1 MKKVIIILLIS
12 LVLCGCGNVSEVE
25 KLMKENE
32 YIIVDVRTMNE
43 YNIEHLVGAI
53 NIPYDEL
60 ENSELSKDKLI
71 FVYCKSG
78 TRSQIAYETLTNLGY
93 RVYNLG
99 ALEEINLPKE

>member
-1 MKKVIIILLIS
+1 MKKIIIIFIF
-12 LVLCGCGNVSEVE
+12 LVLCGCENVSEIE

-32 YIIVDVRTMNE
+32 YVIIDVRTENE
-43 YNIEHLVGAI
+43 YNAEHLSGAI
-53 NIPYDEL
+53 NIPYNEL

-78 TRSQIAYETLTNLGY
+78 TRSQIAYEILTNLGY

-99 ALEEINLPKE
+99 AFDKINLPKE